1 MSDMEMMVR
10 GVPLRVR
17 ADGSGP
23 ELLWAHGML
32 SSVAAEA
39 RLWDGVS
46 GCRLLRYDARG
57 HGGSGACATPHGA
70 RWDSLAHD
78 MLGVADALGLD
89 GWCAGGVSM
98 GAATALCAALARPRA
113 VTRLVLMGLPALWEA
128 RQAPARQYARIA
140 AAGPA
145 LQARLLASTAAS
157 PLAPRDAAKAFDLAT
172 LYGGAAASDL
182 PPPHALAAIA
192 HIPALI
198 LAWEGDPAHPLASA
212 LALQRLLP
220 ASQLQLLPNHVDLAT
235 VREAIVA
242 FATLRASG
250 TP

>member
-1 MSDMEMMVR
+1 MNDMEMMVR

-17 ADGSGP
+17 AAGSGAD
-23 ELLWAHGML
+23 LLWAHGML

-39 RLWDGVS
+39 RLWEGVS

-57 HGGSGACATPHGA
+57 HGASGACAAPDQA
-70 RWDSLAHD
+70 RWDSLAQD
-78 MLGVADALGLD
+78 MLGLADALELD

-98 GAATALCAALARPRA
+98 GAATALCAALANPRA
-113 VTRLVLMGLPALWEA
+113 VARLVLMGVPAVWEA

-157 PLAPRDAAKAFDLAT
+157 ALAPRDAAKAFDLAT
-172 LYGGAAASDL
+172 LYAGAAASDL
-182 PPPHALAAIA
+182 PPPDALAAIA

-220 ASQLQLLPNHVDLAT
+220 ASQLQLLPNDADVAT
-235 VREAIVA
+235 AREAIVA
-242 FATLRASG
+242 FATVRQFGAS
-250 TP
+250 

>member
-1 MSDMEMMVR
+1 MSEMEMMVG

-23 ELLWAHGML
+23 TLLWAHGLL

-57 HGGSGACATPHGA
+57 HGGSGACATSHKA
-70 RWDSLAHD
+70 RWDSLAQD
-78 MLGVADALGLD
+78 MLGVADALDLNA
-89 GWCAGGVSM
+89 WCAGGVSM

-140 AAGPA
+140 AAAPA
-145 LQARLLASTAAS
+145 LQQRLLTSMAAS

-172 LYGGAAASDL
+172 LYAGAAASDI
-182 PPPHALAAIA
+182 PPPDALAAIA
-192 HIPALI
+192 HIPTLI

-220 ASQLQLLPNHVDLAT
+220 ASQLQVLGDDADLAT

-242 FATLRASG
+242 FATLRSCGAY
-250 TP
+250 